1 MAVGRMRQK
10 VQLQSKTTSNDGGG
24 SAAITTW
31 TTFAT
36 VFASIEPQSGAERLF
51 GDQLQEPITHKITVR
66 YRRDLT
72 FKNRIVYS
80 FTNQEVTNTRYF
92 NIRRVINVDN
102 RDKFLELLC
111 VEGVAT

>member
-1 MAVGRMRQK
+1 MPVGRMRQR
-10 VQLQSKTTSNDGGG
+10 VQLQSKVTSADGGG
-24 SAAITTW
+24 SQIIAW
-31 TTFAT
+31 STFAT
-36 VFASIEPQSGAERLF
+36 VYASIEPQSGQERLF

-72 FKNRIVYS
+72 FKNRLVYS
-80 FTNQEVTNTRYF
+80 FTNQGVSNTRYF

-102 RDKFLELLC
+102 RDKYLELLC